1 MHDYASSVHKTI
13 CLDSSENW
21 YMPIKEY
28 YLKLQFKVQLNF
40 QVTQITPNKSI
51 EWSNAGVEPSNPRTR
66 PPASTVKGAVSK
78 EPPARKIR
86 GEILSGKFLDFRVK
100 CDLISVWQNY

>member
-1 MHDYASSVHKTI
+1 MHGYASGVHKTI

-21 YMPIKEY
+21 YMPIPEY

-66 PPASTVKGAVSK
+66 PPASTVDRAVSK
-78 EPPARKIR
+78 EPSDFNFSGDFKI
-86 GEILSGKFLDFRVK
+86 
-100 CDLISVWQNY
+100 W